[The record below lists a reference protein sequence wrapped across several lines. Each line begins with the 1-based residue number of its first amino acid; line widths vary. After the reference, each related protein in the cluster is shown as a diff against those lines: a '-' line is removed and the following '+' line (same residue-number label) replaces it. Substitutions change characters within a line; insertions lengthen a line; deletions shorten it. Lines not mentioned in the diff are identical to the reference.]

1 MNASEQAFRKFG
13 QPVSEIFFA
22 FVDSRPGKTTLRP
35 FEIVQRKRD
44 LGVVEVE
51 VGHPGEVAPAVDNPG
66 VTIQRPAADLEPF
79 LGNLGSR
86 RLTNLTY
93 YVGQLLYLTV
103 RAHGSGF

>member
-22 FVDSRPGKTTLRP
+22 YVDSTLRP